1 MKISRL
7 VASVTILV
15 SAALALTACDPP
27 MPPEVAA
34 QIAEQTYTCVEGN
47 AVISSPALMS
57 DIVAGWADSLSY
69 ACVDDPSTTDVVEQP
84 TMTLAVADG
93 TQASVD
99 AEISEYL
106 AACTPVQT
114 VPLAVEAGVLVYMES
129 DLSSFSISPKNLA
142 GIMNGTITNWKQLA
156 GDNPGTDIPDLP
168 LTVVPTADT
177 MAYKSI
183 SDYLSAQG
191 QSVSG
196 SVFTPTDMPSTDL
209 YSALAEGQVA
219 IVPNSYAVSLGL
231 YAAGIYLGMDKKA
244 DAPIVA
250 VPDLAGI
257 YAASTQWTVQKDSN
271 SISLKLDPSIQ
282 AQPAPGFDSAPPPYQ
297 AIYPV
302 NYYTCNSSSP
312 LPNAIGRFILRL
324 DSQGAL
330 GASNYSPLPESIRDE
345 SLAKISKGLPTPKP
359 TATQ

>member
-7 VASVTILV
+7 AASIAILG
-15 SAALALTACDPP
+15 SASLALTACDPP

-34 QIAEQTYTCVEGN
+34 AVAELTYTCVDGN
-47 AVISSPALMS
+47 VTLSSPTLMS
-57 DIVAGWADSLSY
+57 DVVASWSDSLSY
-69 ACVDDPSTTDVVEQP
+69 ACVDDTTTSVVEP
-84 TMTLAVADG
+84 TMTLTVADG

-99 AEISEYL
+99 AEISDYP
-106 AACTPVQT
+106 AACAPVQT

-129 DLSSFSISPKNLA
+129 DLSSFNISPKNLA

-177 MAYKSI
+177 LAYKSMT
-183 SDYLSAQG
+183 DYLSAQG
-191 QSVSG
+191 QTVSG
-196 SVFTPTDMPSTDL
+196 SVFTPTDKPSADL

-219 IVPNSYAVSLGL
+219 IVPNSYAVSMGL
-231 YAAGIYLGMDKKA
+231 YAAGIYLGMDKA
-244 DAPIVA
+244 SESPIVA

-271 SISLKLDPSIQ
+271 SISLKLDSSIQ

-302 NYYTCNSSSP
+302 NYYTCNSSSL

-330 GASNYSPLPESIRDE
+330 GASNYAQLPEFIRIE
-345 SLAKISKGLPTPKP
+345 SLTKISKGLPTPNP